1 MRAFTLSLFV
11 LLAACGESRAPQ
23 AAPASSASS
32 SSSPAVI
39 AAAAASS
46 SAYPTLDGRGGELV
60 NPDDGTMVL
69 LYFDLAGIKA
79 PLDQWVEDDPRV
91 RYAPGP
97 KKAALRTQVRGEL
110 DATAASVR
118 NVGVIRLSLNTQLSD
133 YDPTYGEY
141 TISGLAPSSVVTFK
155 SLQQEVTLRFGNGRS
170 AQVWAVPK
178 EQAQSIDD
186 ALGYDRT
193 VTVDAVLHISAVQ
206 PAPRG
211 GTIVANVIEYELRQ
225 NRGDRLLARVKVPRS

>member
-1 MRAFTLSLFV
+1 MRVLAFSMLV

-23 AAPASSASS
+23 AAPGDSGPAT
-32 SSSPAVI
+32 SSPAAV
-39 AAAAASS
+39 AASAASS
-46 SAYPTLDGRGGELV
+46 GAYPTLDGRSGELV
-60 NPDDGTMVL
+60 NPDESTMVL

-79 PLDQWVEDDPRV
+79 PLDQWVEDDQRV

-97 KKAALRTQVRGEL
+97 RKAGLRTQVRAEL
-110 DATAASVR
+110 DATVASVR
-118 NVGVIRLSLNTQLSD
+118 NVGVIRLSLSTQLSD

-155 SLQQEVTLRFGNGRS
+155 AFQQEVTLRFGNGRT

-178 EQAQSIDD
+178 EQAQTIDD
-186 ALGYDRT
+186 ALGYDRS
-193 VTVDAVLHISAVQ
+193 VTVDAVLHVSAVQ

-211 GTIVANVIEYELRQ
+211 GTIVADVVEYELRQ
-225 NRGDRLLARVKVPRS
+225 TRSDRLLARVKVPRP

>member
-1 MRAFTLSLFV
+1 MLV

-23 AAPASSASS
+23 AGPDGAVPGDAASATSPSA
-32 SSSPAVI
+32 VV
-39 AAAAASS
+39 AASVASS
-46 SAYPTLDGRGGELV
+46 SAYPPLDGRNGELV
-60 NPDDGTMVL
+60 NPDDGSMVL

-79 PLDQWVEDDPRV
+79 PLEQWVEDDQRI
-91 RYAPGP
+91 RYGPGS
-97 KKAALRTQVRGEL
+97 KKAALRIQVRAEL

-155 SLQQEVTLRFGNGRS
+155 ALGQEVTLRFGNGRT

-178 EQAQSIDD
+178 ERAQSIDD
-186 ALGYDRT
+186 ALDYGRG
-193 VTVDAVLHISAVQ
+193 VTIDAVLHISTVQ

-211 GTIVANVIEYELRQ
+211 GTIVANVVEYELRQ
-225 NRGDRLLARVKVPRS
+225 TRGDRLLARVKVPRS